1 MGQACIHCGD
11 DCGKHPV
18 IWDEKPFCCHGCK
31 TVYQILNEKN
41 LKQYYEIDKMPGIRL
56 ETENA
61 GDKFAFLDLEEIR
74 DKLLDF
80 SDGGIIKV
88 TFFIPSI
95 HCASCIWLLE
105 NLNTLNPG
113 IVQSMVNF
121 PKKEVSITFKEDEIS
136 LRKVVELLASI
147 HYIPEITLDNLEK
160 RSAGKSNKTLL
171 LKLGIT
177 GFVLMNVMMYNFP
190 EYLPGG
196 ELLEDNFRSY
206 FGWLSLILSIPVVV
220 YASNDYYLSAIKS
233 LRHKIISIDLP
244 IALGIITL
252 FLQSAY
258 DIISN
263 TGIGYLDSLSG
274 LIFFLL
280 IGKWY
285 QGKTYQALSFER
297 DYKSYFPVAV
307 TKIIEDKEVIIP
319 LEKIQKGDR
328 ILVRNQE
335 LIPADSHIVQGS
347 GNIDYSFVTGE
358 SYPVEK
364 KTGDSVF
371 AGGRQ
376 VGSSIILEV
385 AKEVEQSYLTQ
396 LWNQEKSADKYE
408 SRLNVIINKV
418 SQYFTIIILAIAFG
432 AAAYWLFIDKSV
444 ALFVFTSIL
453 IIACPCAL
461 ALTVPFTFGSTIRQF
476 GRQGFYLKRTEVIEQ
491 LFKVNTIVF
500 DKTGTITQNRALNI
514 EFIGEELSDE
524 LSIKIKSIVRNST
537 HPLSVALFS
546 NIPGDTVYQ
555 VDHFKELPGL
565 GVTAEIDGEKF
576 NIGSRKFVTGKD
588 EAEKGLKSL
597 VYVFYKDRVLGYF
610 QIENRYR
617 DGLKEVIQDLS
628 KRFDLHLL
636 TGDNE
641 AEKENL
647 APLFGENAHLF
658 FNQTPTDKLNY
669 IKSLKAQGKAV
680 LMVGDG
686 LNDAGALNE
695 SDVGITIADDIYH
708 FSPACDAILES
719 SNFQYLNKYIRF
731 TKTSL
736 NIVKISFVI
745 SFIYNVGGLFFAVQG
760 LMTPVIAAILMPL
773 SSVSVVAFA
782 TFSVSW
788 FAKRA
793 FMNPKSVMS

>member
-31 TVYQILNEKN
+31 TVFQILNEKN
-41 LKQYYEIDKMPGIRL
+41 LKQYYEIDKMPGIKV
-56 ETENA
+56 ETENT

-74 DKLLDF
+74 EKLLDF
-80 SDGGIIKV
+80 SDGGISKV

-113 IVQSMVNF
+113 IIQSMVNF
-121 PKKEVSITFKEDEIS
+121 PKKEVNITFKESEIS
-136 LRKVVELLASI
+136 LRHIVELLASI

-196 ELLEDNFRSY
+196 ELLEDSFRRY

-233 LRHKIISIDLP
+233 LRHKVISIDLP

-285 QGKTYQALSFER
+285 QGKSYQALSFER

-307 TKIIEDKEVIIP
+307 TKIIDEKEEVIP
-319 LEKIQKGDR
+319 LEKIQKGDH

-335 LIPADSHIVQGS
+335 LIPADSYIVKGS

-396 LWNQEKSADKYE
+396 LWNQEKSGDKYE

-418 SQYFTIIILAIAFG
+418 SQYFTIIILAVALS

-444 ALFVFTSIL
+444 AIFVFTSIL

-514 EFIGEELSDE
+514 EFIGDDLTDILS
-524 LSIKIKSIVRNST
+524 LKIKSIVRNST
-537 HPLSVALFS
+537 HPMSVALFA
-546 NIPGDTVYQ
+546 NIPGESVFQ
-555 VDHFKELPGL
+555 VDYFKELPGL

-617 DGLKEVIQDLS
+617 DGLKEVIRDLS
-628 KRFDLHLL
+628 KSFDLHLL

-647 APLFGENAHLF
+647 APLFGNNANLF

-669 IKSLKAQGKAV
+669 IKSLKAKGKTV

-719 SNFQYLNKYIRF
+719 GKFQYLNKYIRF

-745 SFIYNVGGLFFAVQG
+745 SFIYNIGGLFFAVQG

-793 FMNPKSVMS
+793 F